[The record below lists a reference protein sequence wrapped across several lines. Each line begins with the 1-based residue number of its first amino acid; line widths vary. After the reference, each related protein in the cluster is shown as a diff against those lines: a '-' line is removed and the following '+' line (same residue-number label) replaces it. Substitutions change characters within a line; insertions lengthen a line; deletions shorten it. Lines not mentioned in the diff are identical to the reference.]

1 MGFAYVYQSGFIYGS
16 KYQFVDAEKPLRIII
31 TICVSATN
39 VIKEHDTDNKVHT
52 DSSKNLMKYVDEAKI
67 KKFISLIFSVYP
79 WCTY

>member
-1 MGFAYVYQSGFIYGS
+1 MGFAYAYQSGFIYGS

-52 DSSKNLMKYVDEAKI
+52 DSSEKFNEIRRRNKTEKKNSI
-67 KKFISLIFSVYP
+67 H
-79 WCTY
+79 